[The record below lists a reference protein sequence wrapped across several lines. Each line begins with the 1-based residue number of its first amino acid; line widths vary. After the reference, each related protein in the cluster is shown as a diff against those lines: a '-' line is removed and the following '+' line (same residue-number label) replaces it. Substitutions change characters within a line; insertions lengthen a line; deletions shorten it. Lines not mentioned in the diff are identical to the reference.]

1 MITRRTRGAPFDN
14 RDDDF
19 FRISRWGCAVLVG
32 EEKIMSSRVP
42 NSVAN
47 SPPTQF
53 TFPRERGVRSATLIR
68 GLVIMGPAYPPD
80 RKQEFRDELE
90 YLNESPLHD
99 EDYADDDHSDGVT
112 SLLEENARLRALVVR
127 LTGLVLK
134 SVAERG

>member
-1 MITRRTRGAPFDN
+1 
-14 RDDDF
+14 
-19 FRISRWGCAVLVG
+19 
-32 EEKIMSSRVP
+32 
-42 NSVAN
+42 
-47 SPPTQF
+47 
-53 TFPRERGVRSATLIR
+53 
-68 GLVIMGPAYPPD
+68 MGPAYPPD

-99 EDYADDDHSDGVT
+99 EDCADDDHSDGVT